1 MKIRKVITILILI
14 ITCLMATTS
23 NASFSIDKAD
33 IYIKERAKTCLK
45 LTSNGG
51 PIGVT
56 KVFYMHNGKNIQPTA

>member
-33 IYIKERAKTCLK
+33 IYIKKEQKH
-45 LTSNGG
+45 
-51 PIGVT
+51 V
-56 KVFYMHNGKNIQPTA
+56 